1 MPSTAAEGAA
11 ASMGRQYGAGR
22 RSLSSECCGRY
33 HTNADAPCAAPHDH
47 AHGTYVP
54 VGVLN

>member
-11 ASMGRQYGAGR
+11 ASMERVYGAGR

-33 HTNADAPCAAPHDH
+33 LWNADEPCAAPHDH
-47 AHGTYVP
+47 THRTHVP